1 MLPRC
6 EVGNKLSERIEEL
19 NRSYSIDNGER
30 KKKLVRNN
38 KAILEE
44 CQADSL
50 FSALSASVVLMS
62 DEYSNLKNKMVS
74 DSLWNDE
81 LGELERKSKDLVLQC

>member
-1 MLPRC
+1 MITR
-6 EVGNKLSERIEEL
+6 E
-19 NRSYSIDNGER
+19 
-30 KKKLVRNN
+30 KKKISENN
-38 KAILEE
+38 KSHYLEE